1 MKKGVTLVLLLAL
14 WPFATCYA
22 QLQKDGEWLNYN
34 LNKEWQTY
42 QYRSKDDLYL
52 LREKYF
58 RDTITIDEM
67 KAAFRAN
74 KDKPFNFSPYSG
86 HDSIFSFRGNLL
98 NLVRPKAKGLPLKRF
113 YMNPNKTKE
122 EAKLLDGDLVFL
134 RYPQHYM
141 GYVVSPQPLLETF
154 DKGRIMGREGVI
166 MWGGSQ
172 FLQPGA
178 TGDRISRR
186 HMGGPS
192 QGRNPHDGNLDGQG

>member
-58 RDTITIDEM
+58 RDTITIDDM

-98 NLVRPKAKGLPLKRF
+98 NLVRPKAKGLPLK
-113 YMNPNKTKE
+113 
-122 EAKLLDGDLVFL
+122 
-134 RYPQHYM
+134 
-141 GYVVSPQPLLETF
+141 
-154 DKGRIMGREGVI
+154 
-166 MWGGSQ
+166 
-172 FLQPGA
+172 
-178 TGDRISRR
+178 
-186 HMGGPS
+186 
-192 QGRNPHDGNLDGQG
+192 

>member
-74 KDKPFNFSPYSG
+74 KDKPSTS
-86 HDSIFSFRGNLL
+86 
-98 NLVRPKAKGLPLKRF
+98 RPIVGTIPSSAFVATCSTWCAPRRKACP
-113 YMNPNKTKE
+113 
-122 EAKLLDGDLVFL
+122 
-134 RYPQHYM
+134 
-141 GYVVSPQPLLETF
+141 
-154 DKGRIMGREGVI
+154 
-166 MWGGSQ
+166 
-172 FLQPGA
+172 
-178 TGDRISRR
+178 
-186 HMGGPS
+186 
-192 QGRNPHDGNLDGQG
+192 